1 MNKPKKII
9 YKNQEEIHDK
19 IIDFINSK
27 LTDDVKE
34 AYLFG
39 SAVTKEFG
47 EYIEEYESHKGSDID
62 LMVIMPNNKIPK
74 DWKYLNT
81 KKRWW
86 KLYKIDKININRTN
100 HILDVIIV
108 KDGKED
114 YAKKRIKELEWEVEK
129 LK

>member
-1 MNKPKKII
+1 
-9 YKNQEEIHDK
+9 
-19 IIDFINSK
+19 
-27 LTDDVKE
+27 
-34 AYLFG
+34 
-39 SAVTKEFG
+39 
-47 EYIEEYESHKGSDID
+47 
-62 LMVIMPNNKIPK
+62 
-74 DWKYLNT
+74 
-81 KKRWW
+81 W